1 LFDNNNSKFTYNIF
15 RKPTATSTTLH
26 NTSCHPHEHKWQ
38 HLHTYKTDLTR
49 IHLQQD
55 GKYDENN
62 ITEQMAHEN
71 GYNETKHDHAKNQ

>member
-1 LFDNNNSKFTYNIF
+1 MAAFTYVQN
-15 RKPTATSTTLH
+15 S
-26 NTSCHPHEHKWQ
+26 
-38 HLHTYKTDLTR
+38 LTR

-62 ITEQMAHEN
+62 IIEQIAHEN